1 MEDTNPL
8 KETVRL
14 IGGPVDGQ
22 TVQIDP
28 ATLEITIP
36 VIDPTTWSCTDI
48 IYARETVDGESV
60 FICEGVKR
68 WGLTSVSPEPYRG
81 ED

>member
-22 TVQIDP
+22 ILQIDHR
-28 ATLEITIP
+28 TLEITVPIVD
-36 VIDPTTWSCTDI
+36 VITWSCTDI
-48 IYARETVDGESV
+48 IYAREVVNGESV
-60 FICEGVKR
+60 FIFEGVKR
-68 WGLTSVSPEPYRG
+68 WGLT
-81 ED
+81 